1 MRPLAHLRLN
11 HVTGSEGPV
20 AIVPRV
26 IGPTWDPEKAR
37 LNFAKHGV
45 SFAEARVALNHP
57 LARRWPDTGH
67 SEGEERSIAMGFS
80 PTGHL
85 LLVVT
90 SNGSDGKMRIISARR
105 ATKRERH
112 VYADL

>member
-1 MRPLAHLRLN
+1 MVRRMDQP
-11 HVTGSEGPV
+11 P
-20 AIVPRV
+20 
-26 IGPTWDPEKAR
+26 WDPEKAR

-45 SFAEARVALNHP
+45 SFEEARIALNHP

-67 SEGEERSIAMGFS
+67 SDSEERSIVMGFS

-85 LLVVT
+85 LLIVT
-90 SNGSDGKMRIISARR
+90 SPDSDGNMRIISARR

-112 VYADL
+112 AYEDE